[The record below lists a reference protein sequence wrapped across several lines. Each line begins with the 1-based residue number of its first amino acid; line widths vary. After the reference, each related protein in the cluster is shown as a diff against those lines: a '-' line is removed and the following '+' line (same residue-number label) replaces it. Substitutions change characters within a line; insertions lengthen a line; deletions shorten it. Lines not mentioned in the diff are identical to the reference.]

1 MNRRIVVAANR
12 LPVRRVKGSWERSPG
27 GLVSALTPILQEG
40 DGVWVGW
47 TGVADQQ
54 VEPFQHDGIYHVPI
68 PLNSREVSE
77 HYLGFS
83 NKTIWPLYH
92 DAIRTSE
99 FHRSWWRTHIAVNQ
113 MFASAVVEAAGPGD
127 LIWIHD
133 YHLQLVPRF
142 VRSEI
147 PDAMIRSF
155 LHIPFPPLE
164 LYARLPWRR
173 EILEGLVAADVIGFQ
188 TQRSAT
194 NFINA
199 ATTFLDADSV
209 DNLIVHEDREIE
221 VVSNPISVDVADF
234 ARIADDPDTATRVS
248 QLQSDLGDPEFL
260 FLGADRLDYTK
271 GIDVRLRAFETLLS
285 ERPELGEKSKF
296 VQIGVPSRQS
306 IGDYVE
312 IRQEIEEIAGRINST
327 HGSRHR
333 MPVHYTY
340 ESLSREELVAYY
352 RAADVMVVTPLADGM
367 NLVAKEFVAT
377 RTDLDGVLLLSEM
390 AGAARELGD
399 ALLVNPYDVDG
410 MAREMATAIEM
421 DPGERRERMSSM
433 HRSVVTHDIHSWAR
447 TALGSNRPTAA
458 A

>member
-1 MNRRIVVAANR
+1 MSRRIVVAANR
-12 LPVRRVKGSWERSPG
+12 LPVRRVKGSWRRSPG

-40 DGVWVGW
+40 NGVWVGW

-54 VEPFQHDGIYHVPI
+54 VDPFEHDGISHVPI

-99 FHRSWWRTHIAVNQ
+99 FHRSWWRTHVDVNER
-113 MFASAVVEAAGPGD
+113 FANAVVEAAGPKD
-127 LIWIHD
+127 LIWLHD
-133 YHLQLVPRF
+133 YHLQLVPKF
-142 VRSEI
+142 LRSQI
-147 PDAMIRSF
+147 PDGVIRFF
-155 LHIPFPPLE
+155 LHVPFPPLE

-173 EILEGLVAADVIGFQ
+173 EVLEGLVAADVIGFQ
-188 TQRSAT
+188 TTRSAT

-199 ATTFLDADSV
+199 ATTFLDADAEDDV
-209 DNLIVHEDREIE
+209 IVHDDRPTE
-221 VVSNPISVDVADF
+221 VVVNPISIDVAGYT
-234 ARIADDPDTATRVS
+234 RIADNPQTAMRVS
-248 QLQSDLGDPEFL
+248 QLETDLGNPAFL

-285 ERPELGEKSKF
+285 ERPDLGEKAKF
-296 VQIGVPSRQS
+296 VQIGVPSRES

-312 IRQEIEEIAGRINST
+312 IRHEIEEIAGRINST

-340 ESLSREELVAYY
+340 ESLSGEELVAYY

-377 RTDLDGVLLLSEM
+377 RTDLDGVLLLSEL

-399 ALLVNPYDVDG
+399 ALLVNPYDIDG
-410 MAREMATAIEM
+410 MAWAMVTAIEM
-421 DPGERRERMSSM
+421 DPEERRERMSSM
-433 HRSVVTHDIHSWAR
+433 RRSVVAHDIHSWA
-447 TALGSNRPTAA
+447 TAALGSDKPTAA